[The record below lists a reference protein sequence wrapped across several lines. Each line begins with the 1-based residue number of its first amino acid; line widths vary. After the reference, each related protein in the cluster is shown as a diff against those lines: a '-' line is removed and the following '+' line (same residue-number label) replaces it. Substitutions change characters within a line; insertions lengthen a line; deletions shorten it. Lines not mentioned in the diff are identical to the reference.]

1 MGEASIYTGSFLVKS
16 RCVSSANRSKMLSS
30 LLFSSLLISSSL
42 AMVQPSDLLKKGP
55 EPKDLLCD
63 ICIDIITDLDQWLTS
78 DTTED
83 QIVEWIEQVCGL
95 LSALVPEAICKSLIE
110 SQIPAI
116 IDGPV
121 NDNLNPQELCGSI
134 GACTDAP
141 TPAPSSSTPA
151 PTTPAPSTPAPPT
164 TAAPSTPA
172 SPTTAAPSK
181 NQD

>member
-1 MGEASIYTGSFLVKS
+1 MG

-30 LLFSSLLISSSL
+30 LIFSSLLISSSL

-83 QIVEWIEQVCGL
+83 QIVEWIERVCDL

-116 IDGPV
+116 IDGLV

-141 TPAPSSSTPA
+141 TPAPSTPA
-151 PTTPAPSTPAPPT
+151 PSTPSTPAPSTPAPTTPVPPT
-164 TAAPSTPA
+164 TAAP
-172 SPTTAAPSK
+172 PTTSA
-181 NQD
+181 

>member
-1 MGEASIYTGSFLVKS
+1 MG
-16 RCVSSANRSKMLSS
+16 RCVSSANRSNMLIS
-30 LLFSSLLISSSL
+30 LIFSSLLISSSL
-42 AMVQPSDLLKKGP
+42 AMVQPSDLLKNGP

-63 ICIDIITDLDQWLTS
+63 ICIDVITDLDQWLTS

-83 QIVEWIEQVCGL
+83 QIVEWIEQVCDL

-116 IDGPV
+116 IDGLV

-141 TPAPSSSTPA
+141 TPAPSTPAPSTPAPSTPA
-151 PTTPAPSTPAPPT
+151 PTTPAPPT
-164 TAAPSTPA
+164 TAAP
-172 SPTTAAPSK
+172 PTTSA
-181 NQD
+181 

>member
-1 MGEASIYTGSFLVKS
+1 MG
-16 RCVSSANRSKMLSS
+16 RCVSSANRSKMLTS
-30 LLFSSLLISSSL
+30 LIFSSLLISSSL
-42 AMVQPSDLLKKGP
+42 AMVQPSDLLKNGP

-83 QIVEWIEQVCGL
+83 QIVEWIEQVCDL
-95 LSALVPEAICKSLIE
+95 LSAIVPEAICKSLIE

-116 IDGPV
+116 IDGLV

-141 TPAPSSSTPA
+141 TPAPSTPAPSTPA
-151 PTTPAPSTPAPPT
+151 PSTPAPSTPAPPT
-164 TAAPSTPA
+164 TAAP
-172 SPTTAAPSK
+172 PTTSA
-181 NQD
+181 

>member
-1 MGEASIYTGSFLVKS
+1 MGALTE
-16 RCVSSANRSKMLSS
+16 NRSSKMLS

-42 AMVQPSDLLKKGP
+42 ALVQPLSRDQP

-63 ICIDIITDLDQWLTS
+63 ICIDVITDLDQWLTS
-78 DTTED
+78 DSTED
-83 QIVEWIEQVCGL
+83 QIVEWIEQVCDL

-116 IDGPV
+116 IDGLV

-141 TPAPSSSTPA
+141 TPAPSTPAPSTPAPSTPA
-151 PTTPAPSTPAPPT
+151 PTTPAPPT
-164 TAAPSTPA
+164 TAAP
-172 SPTTAAPSK
+172 PTTSA
-181 NQD
+181 

>member
-1 MGEASIYTGSFLVKS
+1 MGALTE
-16 RCVSSANRSKMLSS
+16 NRSSKMLS

-42 AMVQPSDLLKKGP
+42 ALVQPLSRDQP

-63 ICIDIITDLDQWLTS
+63 ICIDVITDLDQWLTS
-78 DTTED
+78 DSTED
-83 QIVEWIEQVCGL
+83 QIVEWIEQVCDL

-116 IDGPV
+116 IDGLV

-141 TPAPSSSTPA
+141 TPAPSTPAPSTPSTPAPA
-151 PTTPAPSTPAPPT
+151 PTTPAPPT
-164 TAAPSTPA
+164 T
-172 SPTTAAPSK
+172 
-181 NQD
+181 

>member
-1 MGEASIYTGSFLVKS
+1 MG
-16 RCVSSANRSKMLSS
+16 RCVSSANRSKMLIS
-30 LLFSSLLISSSL
+30 LIFSSLLISSSL
-42 AMVQPSDLLKKGP
+42 AMVQPSDLLKNGP

-83 QIVEWIEQVCGL
+83 QIVEWIEQGCDL

-116 IDGPV
+116 IDGLV

-141 TPAPSSSTPA
+141 TPAPSTPT
-151 PTTPAPSTPAPPT
+151 PSTPAPSTAAPTTPVPSTTAAPPT
-164 TAAPSTPA
+164 TSA
-172 SPTTAAPSK
+172 
-181 NQD
+181 

>member
-1 MGEASIYTGSFLVKS
+1 MGRF
-16 RCVSSANRSKMLSS
+16 VSSANRSKMLSS
-30 LLFSSLLISSSL
+30 LIISSLLISSSL
-42 AMVQPSDLLKKGP
+42 AMVQPRDLLENGP

-63 ICIDIITDLDQWLTS
+63 ICIDVITDLDQWLTS

-83 QIVEWIEQVCGL
+83 QIVEWIEQVCDL

-116 IDGPV
+116 IDGLV

-141 TPAPSSSTPA
+141 TPATTTPAPSTPTPSTPAPSTPA
-151 PTTPAPSTPAPPT
+151 PTTPAPPTTAPPT
-164 TAAPSTPA
+164 TAAP
-172 SPTTAAPSK
+172 PTTS
-181 NQD
+181 